1 MGLGIPAPLAC
12 ALQGYLKE
20 LMTNELLFAKACLAL
35 KDLGLS
41 VGDFYVLARAQDVKT
56 WLAEAGPMSLED
68 TIEAFCGDGMAYETM
83 AGEIA
88 EAWELL

>member
-20 LMTNELLFAKACLAL
+20 LMANELLFAKACLAL

-41 VGDFYVLARAQDVKT
+41 VGDFCVLARAQDVKT

-68 TIEAFCGDGMAYETM
+68 TVEAFCGDGMAYETM
-83 AGEIA
+83 SAEIA
-88 EAWELL
+88 DAWELL